1 MKFAKA
7 WTYRTPMKT
16 VDFPKGAECPDYA
29 LEAAKEANVL
39 VKPKAPTENTETE

>member
-16 VDFPKGAECPDYA
+16 VDFLKGMDCPSYA
-29 LEAAKEANVL
+29 LADAKAAGVL
-39 VKPKAPTENTETE
+39 AEPEKPKQGSK